1 MSLNIA
7 LPKGRLLNNTAAL
20 LERAG
25 WELDGYNDKLRY
37 YRLKSGKFPDIKIK
51 VLQEKDIPIQ
61 IAVGNYDLGI
71 CGLDWTEELLVK
83 YPSSS
88 VIKIADLGYG
98 DGALYAA
105 ALPGDLADIEKLSSR
120 KTITRIAG
128 EYPNLAETLAGK
140 LRLKR
145 FSIFPLWGGAEVYP
159 PEDAEIVLI
168 PRKSEKEILD
178 AGLVPILKVVDFK
191 AYLIAN
197 SNSLKTKNMA
207 DVLSSLTDLLDTRG
221 DSPKTFNIIKT
232 QDKPAAKSFT
242 DVTEDMVR
250 LALPDGHQQSH
261 VCRIFDKVGIKVD
274 DYPSQTGNRR
284 PTSNLDGYFIKVIR
298 PQDMPLQIANDN
310 FDLAIT
316 GRDWLTDHKYQFPNS
331 PIQELLDLKYG
342 WVKIVAVIDEKL
354 PIEDIQSWWEYCSK
368 NQITCRVATE
378 YTNIADHYVR
388 DNRIDRYRI
397 IPTWGATEGFLPEDA
412 DLLIENTET
421 GGTIAR
427 HNLRIIDKLF
437 ESTACLISS
446 TKKVNNTRKNERMEF
461 LIDALKNAMEM
472 P

>member
-7 LPKGRLLNNTAAL
+7 LPKGRLLNSTAVL
-20 LERAG
+20 LEKAG
-25 WELDGYNDKLRY
+25 WEIDGYDEKLRY
-37 YRLKSGKFPDIKIK
+37 YRLKSAMFPDINIK

-88 VIKIADLGYG
+88 VVKIVDLGYG
-98 DGALYAA
+98 EGALYAA
-105 ALPGDLADIEKLSSR
+105 ALPGEMADTEKLSSR
-120 KTITRIAG
+120 KGITRIAG

-159 PEDAEIVLI
+159 PEDAEIVLL
-168 PRKSEKEILD
+168 PRKSEKDILD
-178 AGLVPILKVVDFK
+178 AGLVPFIKVVDFK

-197 SNSLKTKNMA
+197 NNSLRTKNMA
-207 DVLSSLTDLLDTRG
+207 DILSSLTDLLESSCDF
-221 DSPKTFNIIKT
+221 PKTFHIIKT
-232 QDKPAAKSFT
+232 TEKPAARSFT
-242 DVTEDMVR
+242 KVSDDMVR
-250 LALPDGHQQSH
+250 LALPDGHQQAH

-298 PQDMPLQIANDN
+298 PQDMPLQIANGN

-316 GRDWLTDHKYQFPNS
+316 GRDWLIDHKYQFPNS
-331 PIQELLDLKYG
+331 PIEELLDLKYG

-354 PIEDIQSWWEYCSK
+354 PVEDIATWWKYCK
-368 NQITCRVATE
+368 DNQITCRVATE
-378 YTNIADHYVR
+378 YINIADRYVR

-427 HNLRIIDKLF
+427 HHLRIIDKLF
-437 ESTACLISS
+437 ESTACLIGS
-446 TKKVNNTRKNERMEF
+446 TRKCSNSRKTERMEF
-461 LIDALKNAMEM
+461 LISALKGAMEM
-472 P
+472 T

>member
-7 LPKGRLLNNTAAL
+7 LPKGRLLNDTASL
-20 LERAG
+20 LERAV
-25 WELDGYNDKLRY
+25 WEVDGYNEKLRY
-37 YRLKSGKFPDIKIK
+37 YRLKSKKFPDINIK

-83 YPSSS
+83 YPSSA
-88 VIKIADLGYG
+88 VVKIADLGYG
-98 DGALYAA
+98 EGALYAA
-105 ALPGDLADIEKLSSR
+105 ALSGELSDTGKLAVR
-120 KTITRIAG
+120 KGNTRIAG
-128 EYPNLAETLAGK
+128 EYPNLAEALAEK

-145 FSIFPLWGGAEVYP
+145 FSIFPLWGGAEAYP
-159 PEDAEIVLI
+159 PEDAEIVLL
-168 PRKSEKEILD
+168 PRKSEKDILD
-178 AGLVPILKVVDFK
+178 AGLVPINKIVDFR

-197 SNSLKTKNMA
+197 SNSLKSKNMA
-207 DVLSSLTDLLDTRG
+207 DILSSLTEKLVSIRDF
-221 DSPKTFNIIKT
+221 PKTFSVIKT
-232 QDKPAAKSFT
+232 TEKPGDKTFAKIS
-242 DVTEDMVR
+242 DDIVR

-298 PQDMPLQIANDN
+298 PQDMPLQIANGN

-316 GRDWLTDHKYQFPNS
+316 GRDWLIDHKYQFPQS
-331 PIQELLDLKYG
+331 PIGEILDLKYG
-342 WVKIVAVIDEKL
+342 WVKIVAVIDQNL
-354 PIEDIQSWWEYCSK
+354 PIEDISSWWQYCSK

-378 YTNIADHYVR
+378 YTNIADRYVR

-437 ESTACLISS
+437 ESTACLIG
-446 TKKVNNTRKNERMEF
+446 NTRKINNPVKIERMEY
-461 LIDALKNAMEM
+461 LVKALKNAMEM

>member
-1 MSLNIA
+1 MPLNIA

-20 LERAG
+20 LEKAG
-25 WELDGYNDKLRY
+25 WEVDGYNDKLRY
-37 YRLKSGKFPDIKIK
+37 YRLKSGRFPDINIK

-98 DGALYAA
+98 EGALYAA
-105 ALPGDLADIEKLSSR
+105 ALPGDLANIEKLSSR
-120 KTITRIAG
+120 KIITRIAG

-140 LRLKR
+140 LHLKR

-159 PEDAEIVLI
+159 PEHAEIVLL
-168 PRKSEKEILD
+168 PRKSEKDILD
-178 AGLVPILKVVDFK
+178 AGLVPIFKVVDFK

-197 SNSLKTKNMA
+197 SNSLKSKNMA
-207 DVLSSLTDLLDTRG
+207 DVLSSLTDLLDSAR
-221 DSPKTFNIIKT
+221 DCPKTFHIIKT
-232 QDKPAAKSFT
+232 TDIPSAKSFT
-242 DVTEDMVR
+242 KINDDTVR

-284 PTSNLDGYFIKVIR
+284 PASNLDGYFIKVIR
-298 PQDMPLQIANDN
+298 PQDMPLQIANGN

-316 GRDWLTDHKYQFPNS
+316 GRDWLIDHKYQFPNS
-331 PIQELLDLKYG
+331 PIEELLDLKYG

-354 PIEDIQSWWEYCSK
+354 PVEDIASWWQYCNK
-368 NQITCRVATE
+368 HQITCRVATE
-378 YTNIADHYVR
+378 YTNIADRYLR

-437 ESTACLISS
+437 ESTACLIG
-446 TKKVNNTRKNERMEF
+446 NTRKVSNNCKIERMEF
-461 LIDALKNAMEM
+461 LISALKNAMEM

>member
-7 LPKGRLLNNTAAL
+7 LPKGRLLNNTASL

-120 KTITRIAG
+120 TSITRIAG

-159 PEDAEIVLI
+159 PEDAEIVLL
-168 PRKSEKEILD
+168 PRKSEQEILD
-178 AGLVPILKVVDFK
+178 AGLLPVIKVVDFK

-207 DVLSSLTDLLDTRG
+207 DVLSSLTDLLDSRS
-221 DSPKTFNIIKT
+221 DFPKTFHIIKT
-232 QDKPAAKSFT
+232 EEKPAGKSFT

-274 DYPSQTGNRR
+274 DYPSPTGNRR

-298 PQDMPLQIANDN
+298 PQDMPLQIANGN

-354 PIEDIQSWWEYCSK
+354 PIEDITSWWQYCSK

-388 DNRIDRYRI
+388 DNRIDKYRI

-437 ESTACLISS
+437 ESTACLIAS
-446 TKKVNNTRKNERMEF
+446 TRKVSNARKIERMEF
-461 LIDALKNAMEM
+461 LINALKNAMEM

>member
-7 LPKGRLLNNTAAL
+7 LPKGRLLNDTAAL
-20 LERAG
+20 LESAG
-25 WELDGYNDKLRY
+25 WEIEGYNDKLRY
-37 YRLKSGKFPDIKIK
+37 YRLKSKKFPDVKIK
-51 VLQEKDIPIQ
+51 VLHEKDIPIQ

-88 VIKIADLGYG
+88 VVKIADLGYG
-98 DGALYAA
+98 EGALYAA
-105 ALPGDLADIEKLSSR
+105 ALPGDLSDPVNLSTR
-120 KTITRIAG
+120 RGITRIAS
-128 EYPNLAETLAGK
+128 EYPNLAEALALK

-168 PRKSEKEILD
+168 PRKSEKDILD
-178 AGLVPILKVVDFK
+178 AGLVPINRVVDFR

-197 SNSLKTKNMA
+197 SNSLKSKNMA
-207 DVLSSLTDLLDTRG
+207 DILSSLTDKMGNNR
-221 DSPKTFNIIKT
+221 SSSKTFAVMQT
-232 QDKPAAKSFT
+232 VEKPACKSFVKVG
-242 DVTEDMVR
+242 DDMVR

-261 VCRIFDKVGIKVD
+261 VRRIFDKVGIKVD
-274 DYPSQTGNRR
+274 DYPSETGNRR
-284 PTSNLDGYFIKVIR
+284 PATNLEGYLIKVIR
-298 PQDMPLQIANDN
+298 PQDMPLQIANGN

-316 GRDWLTDHKYQFPNS
+316 GRDWLIDHKYQFPNS
-331 PIQELLDLKYG
+331 PIEELLDLKYG
-342 WVKIVAVIDEKL
+342 WVKIVAVIDQNL
-354 PIEDIQSWWEYCSK
+354 PIEDISAWRDYCSR

-378 YTNIADHYVR
+378 YTNIADRYVR
-388 DNRIDRYRI
+388 DNRINSYRI

-427 HNLRIIDKLF
+427 HNLRIIDTLF
-437 ESTACLISS
+437 ESTACLIG
-446 TKKVNNTRKNERMEF
+446 NTRKINNTQKIERMDF
-461 LIDALKNAMEM
+461 LIKALKKAMEM

>member
-1 MSLNIA
+1 V
-7 LPKGRLLNNTAAL
+7 LL
-20 LERAG
+20 
-25 WELDGYNDKLRY
+25 
-37 YRLKSGKFPDIKIK
+37 
-51 VLQEKDIPIQ
+51 
-61 IAVGNYDLGI
+61 
-71 CGLDWTEELLVK
+71 
-83 YPSSS
+83 
-88 VIKIADLGYG
+88 
-98 DGALYAA
+98 
-105 ALPGDLADIEKLSSR
+105 
-120 KTITRIAG
+120 
-128 EYPNLAETLAGK
+128 
-140 LRLKR
+140 
-145 FSIFPLWGGAEVYP
+145 
-159 PEDAEIVLI
+159 

-178 AGLVPILKVVDFK
+178 AGLVPVIKVVDFK

-207 DVLSSLTDLLDTRG
+207 DVLSSLTNLLDSRS
-221 DSPKTFNIIKT
+221 DFPKTFHIIKMAE
-232 QDKPAAKSFT
+232 KPAVKSFT
-242 DVTEDMVR
+242 DVTDDMVR

-261 VCRIFDKVGIKVD
+261 VCRIFDKEGIKVD

-298 PQDMPLQIANDN
+298 PQDMPLQIANGN

-354 PIEDIQSWWEYCSK
+354 PIEDIESWWRYCSK

-388 DNRIDRYRI
+388 DNRIDKYRI

-437 ESTACLISS
+437 ESTACLIAS
-446 TKKVNNTRKNERMEF
+446 TRKITNPGKIERMEF
-461 LIDALKNAMEM
+461 LINALKNAMEM

>member
-7 LPKGRLLNNTAAL
+7 LPKGRLLNSTATL

-37 YRLKSGKFPDIKIK
+37 YRLKSGKFPDINIK

-98 DGALYAA
+98 DGALYVA
-105 ALPGDLADIEKLSSR
+105 ALPGELADPEKLTLR
-120 KTITRIAG
+120 KNITRIAG
-128 EYPNLAETLAGK
+128 EYPNLAEILAGK

-159 PEDAEIVLI
+159 PEDAEIVLL
-168 PRKSEKEILD
+168 PRKSEKDILD
-178 AGLVPILKVVDFK
+178 AGLVPIIKVVDFK

-207 DVLSSLTDLLDTRG
+207 DVLSSLTDLLDSSR
-221 DSPKTFNIIKT
+221 DFPKTFHVIKT
-232 QDKPAAKSFT
+232 TDIASAKSFT
-242 DVTEDMVR
+242 TVNDDMVR

-284 PTSNLDGYFIKVIR
+284 PTSNLAGYFIKVIR
-298 PQDMPLQIANDN
+298 PQDMPLQIANGN

-316 GRDWLTDHKYQFPNS
+316 GRDWLIDHKYQFPNS
-331 PIQELLDLKYG
+331 PIHELLDLKYG
-342 WVKIVAVIDEKL
+342 WVKIVAVVDEKL
-354 PIEDIQSWWEYCSK
+354 PVEDIASWWQHCNEK
-368 NQITCRVATE
+368 QITCRVATE
-378 YTNIADHYVR
+378 YTNIADRYVR

-437 ESTACLISS
+437 ESTACLIASTRKVS
-446 TKKVNNTRKNERMEF
+446 NTKKSERMEF

>member
-20 LERAG
+20 LEKAG

-61 IAVGNYDLGI
+61 IAVGNYDLGV

-88 VIKIADLGYG
+88 VVKIADLGYG
-98 DGALYAA
+98 EGALYAA

-128 EYPNLAETLAGK
+128 EYPNLAEALAGK

-159 PEDAEIVLI
+159 PEDAEIVLL

-178 AGLVPILKVVDFK
+178 AGLVPIIKVVDFK

-207 DVLSSLTDLLDTRG
+207 DVLSSLTDLLDSRN
-221 DSPKTFNIIKT
+221 DFPKTFHIIKAV
-232 QDKPAAKSFT
+232 DKPSVKAFA
-242 DVTEDMVR
+242 DVTDDMVR

-298 PQDMPLQIANDN
+298 PQDMPLQIANGN

-331 PIQELLDLKYG
+331 PIHELLDLKYG

-354 PIEDIQSWWEYCSK
+354 PIEDIESWWQYCSK

-388 DNRIDRYRI
+388 DNRIDKYRI

-437 ESTACLISS
+437 ESTACLIAS
-446 TKKVNNTRKNERMEF
+446 TRKVNNARKIERMEF
-461 LIDALKNAMEM
+461 LIKALKNAMEM